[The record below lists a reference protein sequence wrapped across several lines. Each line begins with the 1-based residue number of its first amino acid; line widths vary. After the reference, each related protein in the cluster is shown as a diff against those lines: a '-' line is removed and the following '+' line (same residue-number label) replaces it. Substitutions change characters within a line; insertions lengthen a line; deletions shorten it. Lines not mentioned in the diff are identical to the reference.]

1 MKKER
6 ARLKGM
12 NMVLSSTEWTIDK
25 RLKRKDL
32 SPSTVKFCAGFP
44 VYLLKE
50 VIDDDLVTVQR
61 NGRDCAK
68 KLFFISYMKNGIVVK
83 IGN

>member
-12 NMVLSSTEWTIDK
+12 NMVLSSTEWTIDR
-25 RLKRKDL
+25 RLKRKEI
-32 SPSTVKFCAGFP
+32 SPSIAKFCTGFP

-50 VIDDDLVTVQR
+50 VIDDDVVTVQR

-68 KLFFISYMKNGIVVK
+68 NFFFLFRFEKRYFCIDW
-83 IGN
+83 